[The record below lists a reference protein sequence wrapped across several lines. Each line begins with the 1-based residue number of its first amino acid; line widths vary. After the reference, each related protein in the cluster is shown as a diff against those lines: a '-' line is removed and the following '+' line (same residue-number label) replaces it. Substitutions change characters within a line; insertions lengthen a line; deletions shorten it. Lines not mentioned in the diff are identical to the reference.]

1 MEPILSTRKNN
12 AVFLIMEYIKLL
24 RPKEWIKNLFIFLP
38 VFFAG
43 KLFQV
48 DRLLNLVLAFAAF
61 SLVASCV
68 YIINDYKDI
77 EADRKHP
84 TKQSRPLAAGTVSV
98 PVAFVIL
105 SVCCIA
111 GLFIAYQIKLLFFVL
126 LLGYF
131 LLNIGYCLGLKNI
144 SILDISLIAVG
155 FVLRVKSGGV
165 VGGVSV
171 THWLTIMVF
180 LLALFLAITKRRDDL
195 YLKQISG
202 IDMRKAIKGYS
213 LELLNILLAIT
224 AAIIIIAYIMYTISP
239 DVIKRFGTYRLY
251 YTSLF
256 VIAGLF
262 RYLQITYIN
271 KGSESPTKALYK
283 DTFLQ
288 VILIL
293 WVFSFYIILYIPNIK
308 VFD

>member
-293 WVFSFYIILYIPNIK
+293 WVFSFYIILYLPNIK